1 MSEQWFSASE
11 EVDSGSDSDQEER
24 RDWVQERARSHLFT
38 GTKPLFRHTEITNRK
53 PTH

>member
-24 RDWVQERARSHLFT
+24 GDWVQERARLAMTEASVT
-38 GTKPLFRHTEITNRK
+38 GDFLTAISRTRWE
-53 PTH
+53 